1 MQLKAYKY
9 EGIPSNWEGGIEYLQ
24 GGRIQYLQE
33 AVRKNKK
40 IRRSEKTISRRKREE
55 GKTIIN

>member
-40 IRRSEKTISRRKREE
+40 IRRSEKMLGRRTKKER
-55 GKTIIN
+55 KTIL